1 MSVPRALHQARLAAL
16 ARRAEGQP
24 EAVRALLLARVQA
37 LQAGA
42 ATPRP
47 APEPAPKP
55 QPEPA
60 TASPL
65 AALLAELAEITEGN
79 EPGLATGAEQAEPA
93 TGAPR
98 PGGTAVPPT
107 PSARSHRELKA
118 VRDYRSTWSR
128 LAVEQRLHQALASVP
143 SNAGPL
149 NTQRLVHQALRT
161 LNTLSP
167 AYLQRLV
174 VQGEALLWLEQL
186 GAAPAAGPAG
196 ERKPAAPRGNAR
208 PERHRAA

>member
-1 MSVPRALHQARLAAL
+1 MNVPSALRQAHLAAL

-24 EAVRALLLARVQA
+24 EAVRALLQARLQS
-37 LQAGA
+37 LQASA
-42 ATPRP
+42 QRARP
-47 APEPAPKP
+47 TAPPPAEPQSP
-55 QPEPA
+55 
-60 TASPL
+60 SPL
-65 AALLAELAEITEGN
+65 AALLAELAEITGT
-79 EPGLATGAEQAEPA
+79 GSIDGAEGPA
-93 TGAPR
+93 GASRVDGAGSP
-98 PGGTAVPPT
+98 AAAHT

-186 GAAPAAGPAG
+186 SAPAPRETLGAPGPGRA
-196 ERKPAAPRGNAR
+196 RKA
-208 PERHRAA
+208 

>member
-1 MSVPRALHQARLAAL
+1 MSVQTALQQAHRAAL

-24 EAVRALLLARVQA
+24 EAVRALLQAR
-37 LQAGA
+37 LQGLQTGA
-42 ATPRP
+42 QITKP
-47 APEPAPKP
+47 AAPPAA
-55 QPEPA
+55 PA
-60 TASPL
+60 QSPGPL
-65 AALLAELAEITEGN
+65 AALLAELAEINGTGN
-79 EPGLATGAEQAEPA
+79 IDGAE
-93 TGAPR
+93 R
-98 PGGTAVPPT
+98 PGAGATPHT

-186 GAAPAAGPAG
+186 SAPASREITSPPSPGRG
-196 ERKPAAPRGNAR
+196 RKG
-208 PERHRAA
+208 

>member
-1 MSVPRALHQARLAAL
+1 MSVPTALHQAHRAAL

-24 EAVRALLLARVQA
+24 EAVRALLMARLQT
-37 LQAGA
+37 LQAA
-42 ATPRP
+42 APKAPP
-47 APEPAPKP
+47 APPSDAAGP
-55 QPEPA
+55 
-60 TASPL
+60 SPL
-65 AALLAELAEITEGN
+65 AALLAELAEITEGSDLGHGPGT
-79 EPGLATGAEQAEPA
+79 EPSAAAT
-93 TGAPR
+93 R
-98 PGGTAVPPT
+98 PGGPGGPAAPHT

-186 GAAPAAGPAG
+186 SAPASREVGSAPSPGRG
-196 ERKPAAPRGNAR
+196 RKG
-208 PERHRAA
+208 

>member
-1 MSVPRALHQARLAAL
+1 MSVQTALHQAHLAAL
-16 ARRAEGQP
+16 ARRAESQP
-24 EAVRALLLARVQA
+24 EAVRALLQARLQQLQSRAARTLAAAAPAPAPVPAPSA
-37 LQAGA
+37 LAALLTELAELGELDGA
-42 ATPRP
+42 AGG
-47 APEPAPKP
+47 APEPAR
-55 QPEPA
+55 PE
-60 TASPL
+60 AS
-65 AALLAELAEITEGN
+65 
-79 EPGLATGAEQAEPA
+79 GASAHK
-93 TGAPR
+93 
-98 PGGTAVPPT
+98 
-107 PSARSHRELKA
+107 PSARTHRELKA

-186 GAAPAAGPAG
+186 SAPASREITSPPSPGRN
-196 ERKPAAPRGNAR
+196 RKG
-208 PERHRAA
+208 

>member
-1 MSVPRALHQARLAAL
+1 MNVPSALRQAHLAAL

-24 EAVRALLLARVQA
+24 EAVRALLQARLQG
-37 LQAGA
+37 LQASA
-42 ATPRP
+42 QRTRP
-47 APEPAPKP
+47 SAPPPAEPQSP
-55 QPEPA
+55 
-60 TASPL
+60 SPL
-65 AALLAELAEITEGN
+65 AALLAELAEITG
-79 EPGLATGAEQAEPA
+79 TGSVDGAGSPA
-93 TGAPR
+93 A
-98 PGGTAVPPT
+98 AHT
-107 PSARSHRELKA
+107 PSARSPRELKA

-186 GAAPAAGPAG
+186 SAPAPRETLGAPGPGRA
-196 ERKPAAPRGNAR
+196 RKA
-208 PERHRAA
+208 

>member
-1 MSVPRALHQARLAAL
+1 MKVTAALHQAHLAAL
-16 ARRAEGQP
+16 KRRAEAQP
-24 EAVRALLLARVQA
+24 DAVRALLQARLQA
-37 LQAGA
+37 LQARA
-42 ATPRP
+42 ARTAAASAP
-47 APEPAPKP
+47 APIPAPAP
-55 QPEPA
+55 SA
-60 TASPL
+60 L
-65 AALLAELAEITEGN
+65 AALLAELAELGELEGAAGGT
-79 EPGLATGAEQAEPA
+79 PEPA
-93 TGAPR
+93 RPGA
-98 PGGTAVPPT
+98 PGGTAHT

-186 GAAPAAGPAG
+186 SAPQASREIASAPGPG
-196 ERKPAAPRGNAR
+196 RGRKG
-208 PERHRAA
+208 